1 MAIKMQLVLLALS
14 FILPSGLASPS
25 SNGSPEEPIM
35 TLDDDLESSV
45 HIVHYQ
51 PEQVHL
57 AFGESVL
64 DIVVTWNT
72 LNNTH
77 ESICEYGI
85 DGYQHSA
92 KAPHG
97 PTAFVDGGSQ
107 KRVQYIHRVTLPD
120 LQENTT
126 YKYHCGSHFG
136 WSPMFWFKTPPNHSN
151 WSPSL
156 AIYGDMGV
164 VNAQSLPALQQE
176 TQRGMYDA
184 ILHVGDFAYD
194 LHDDNGNVGDE
205 FMRQVEAIAAYVP
218 YMVCVGNHE
227 SHYNFSH
234 YINRFSMPGGTQ
246 NMFYSFDL
254 GPVHFIGFSTEVYY
268 FTQFGIKQ
276 IVMQYE
282 WLERD
287 LAKATQPANRAK
299 HPWIITYGHRPMYCS
314 NDNGDD
320 CANHETVVRKGLPMF
335 DFFGL
340 EPLFYKYG
348 VDVEIWAH
356 EHCYE
361 RMWPMYNYTIY
372 NGSLAEPYVNPK
384 APVHIISGAAGN
396 HEGREPFFKHMPP
409 WSAFHSQD
417 FGYLRLKVHNSSHL
431 YFEQVSDD
439 RKGLIIDK
447 FWIVK
452 NSHGAYDVV

>member
-1 MAIKMQLVLLALS
+1 MANLTLLFLTLTLCVASTVQRQLVLED
-14 FILPSGLASPS
+14 I
-25 SNGSPEEPIM
+25 NGKQN
-35 TLDDDLESSV
+35 LEKDQN
-45 HIVHYQ
+45 IVHYQ

-72 LNNTH
+72 RDNTN
-77 ESICEYGI
+77 ESLCEYGI
-85 DGYQHSA
+85 DSITEQSA
-92 KAPHG
+92 KAAQG
-97 PTAFVDGGSQ
+97 PTAFVDGGAQ
-107 KRVQYIHRVTLPD
+107 KATQYIHRVTLPK
-120 LQENTT
+120 LQANTT
-126 YKYHCGSHFG
+126 YRYHCGSQLG
-136 WSPMFWFKTPPNHSN
+136 WSAIYWFHTALNHSN

-164 VNAQSLPALQQE
+164 VNAASLPALQRE
-176 TQRGMYDA
+176 TQLGMYDA

-194 LHDDNGNVGDE
+194 MCNENGEVGDE
-205 FMRQVEAIAAYVP
+205 FMRQVETIAAYVP

-227 SHYNFSH
+227 EKYNFSH
-234 YINRFSMPGGTQ
+234 YVNRFSMPGGTD
-246 NMFYSFDL
+246 NLFYSFNL

-268 FTQFGIKQ
+268 FTQYGIKP
-276 IVMQYE
+276 IVMQYD

-287 LAKATQPANRAK
+287 LIEATKPENRAQR
-299 HPWIITYGHRPMYCS
+299 PWIITYGHRPMYCS

-320 CANHETVVRKGLPMF
+320 CANHETVVRKGLPGLN
-335 DFFGL
+335 FFGL

-348 VDVEIWAH
+348 VDVELWAH

-361 RMWPMYNYTIY
+361 RMWPMYNYTVY
-372 NGSLAEPYVNPK
+372 NGSLTEPYVNPG

-396 HEGREPFFKHMPP
+396 HEGREPFFKEMPP

-417 FGYLRLKVHNSSHL
+417 FGYLRLKAHNASHL

-439 RKGLIIDK
+439 KGGVIIDS
-447 FWIVK
+447 FWVIK
-452 NSHGAYDVV
+452 EQHGPYTP